1 MKNVKKIFGT
11 AIAAAAATV
20 PFLGGHASAD
30 QAQSF
35 RDTSVD
41 DAKKVADEAAN
52 TPTYTVQSGDTLASI
67 SEVTGVSVT
76 DLQRFNKLG
85 TNSLIVTGSQLK
97 LSDGTESSTTQNTA
111 AAQTTA
117 TASTNSTAVDS
128 NDSTLAALNAMR
140 ANAGLPQ
147 LTWDASLAAK
157 AQGRAALVAASGIPA
172 DHFRLSTEVIAIGWS
187 AGSSVISAWYNET
200 NMVGAA
206 NGHRNWEMNASFTHV
221 GFGYVNGV
229 IVGEAY

>member
-1 MKNVKKIFGT
+1 MSNAKKIFGT
-11 AIAAAAATV
+11 AIAAAAATI

-41 DAKKVADEAAN
+41 DAKKVADEAAK
-52 TPTYTVQSGDTLASI
+52 TPTYTVQSGDTLATI
-67 SEVTGVSVT
+67 SQVTGVAVS
-76 DLQRFNKLG
+76 DLQKYNNLG
-85 TNSLIVTGSQLK
+85 SANLIVTGSQLK
-97 LSDGTESSTTQNTA
+97 LSDGTTPA
-111 AAQTTA
+111 ATQTTSAA
-117 TASTNSTAVDS
+117 TTTAPVAS
-128 NDSTLAALNAMR
+128 NDATLAALNAMR
-140 ANAGLPQ
+140 ASAGLPQ
-147 LTWDASLAAK
+147 LTWDANLAAT

-172 DHFRLSTEVIAIGWS
+172 DHFSKSTEVIAIGWA

-200 NMVGAA
+200 NMIGAA

-221 GFGYVNGV
+221 GFAYVNGV